1 MVVKAHLQKPSV
13 KTSLKESRKR
23 RSPLDA
29 VHLETQQA
37 PHHGRLLGPQ
47 GRRPQYSDG
56 PLGPRCSAVD
66 ERDLSQVQL
75 INAQVQ
81 LIIAQDFHLPL
92 KPSKT

>member
-1 MVVKAHLQKPSV
+1 MEVRAHLQKPSV
-13 KTSLKESRKR
+13 KTYLTKRRKR
-23 RSPLDA
+23 LSPHDA
-29 VHLETQQA
+29 PHPETQQA

-66 ERDLSQVQL
+66 ERALSQVQL

-81 LIIAQDFHLPL
+81 LIIAQDFNLPF
-92 KPSKT
+92 KPGKT